1 MAPVFTAETPKGTSH
16 MNEGEAQTLATQR
29 KIALSERQSERQ
41 EPAKTRAENTG
52 DAEYPVMMLYLVI
65 AFEVSHALRYLRNG
79 GKEESLGII
88 SPYDSQAG
96 GVCPGPLCA
105 NLGSKL

>member
-1 MAPVFTAETPKGTSH
+1 MI
-16 MNEGEAQTLATQR
+16 Q
-29 KIALSERQSERQ
+29 
-41 EPAKTRAENTG
+41 
-52 DAEYPVMMLYLVI
+52 YLVI

-96 GVCPGPLCA
+96 GVCDTGIVMRKPGI
-105 NLGSKL
+105 